1 MSRNSSVYFIIL
13 WILIQVLVEVN
24 CQMTPFKP
32 SVYCR
37 HTATLIDN
45 KLYILGGWNLNRNV
59 IKEFFYLDV
68 SVPFNT
74 QELSWQDL
82 SNINMVPP
90 HGYAAS
96 VKGGPNNDTLFLY
109 GGISTDQTMSLV
121 YTFDSQSIA
130 WSIPKIAGVNTIRK
144 WSLTGI
150 ISNDGR
156 MYLWSGK
163 ANTGFVNEM
172 LILDTINL
180 NWSKGSIINA
190 PTPRMNYGAILLP
203 DNKIIYIGGG
213 NDDTTTFNPNTLNI
227 SKGTALTLNEIYIYD
242 MINDNWDI
250 KVTSGNIPSNRASFS
265 VVLSLDGKRI
275 IIFGGYFTNTGYL
288 DTTLY
293 VLDLANYNWYIPKI
307 SGKIPKP
314 RALHKANVIGKYMVV
329 SFGVGYDKTV
339 ESDILLLDISNNEEY
354 IWTTIFDPKM
364 PLPPP
369 STPPSTSPSP
379 SHSSSSSH
387 NNSDY
392 MACVVVGSSLGGIL
406 LSVGS
411 FLIYKWNKNK
421 QKTIHENDNN
431 NDYSQEEKV
440 LPIVRDIDNNEQETI
455 QIDQIP
461 RNESTSNYEPIII
474 PPPIIN
480 KQEIILT
487 PENENTTNHEPIII
501 PVNDHHGQE
510 IILAPENE
518 NTTNH
523 EPIIP
528 VNDHHGQEIILA
540 PENENTTNHE
550 PIRTLQNENTTSN
563 HEPTIPAPAVVNTNN
578 YNYGQEVISTP
589 NNNKISSQIFKDEI
603 LQAVKNEIG
612 QNLKNELLQ
621 AVKNE
626 IGQNLNNLNIT
637 RNNTKQD

>member
-1 MSRNSSVYFIIL
+1 MSRNSSVYFIL
-13 WILIQVLVEVN
+13 WILIQIFVRVN

-32 SVYCR
+32 SVYNR

-45 KLYILGGWNLNRNV
+45 KLYILGGYDLN
-59 IKEFFYLDV
+59 IKRINEFFYLDV

-90 HGYAAS
+90 HSSAAS

-109 GGISTDQTMSLV
+109 GGASTDQTMALV
-121 YTFDSQSIA
+121 YTFDSQRIV
-130 WSIPKIAGVNTIRK
+130 WSVPKIAGVNTIRK
-144 WSLTGI
+144 RSLTGI
-150 ISNDGR
+150 INNDGR
-156 MYLWSGK
+156 MYLWSGET
-163 ANTGFVNEM
+163 NTDYVNEM

-190 PTPRMNYGAILLP
+190 PTPRMNYGAVLLP
-203 DNKIIYIGGG
+203 NNKIIYIGGD
-213 NDDTTTFNPNTLNI
+213 NDVATTFDTNTLNI
-227 SKGTALTLNEIYIYD
+227 AKGTTLTLSEIYIYD
-242 MINDNWDI
+242 LINDNWDT
-250 KVTSGNIPSNRASFS
+250 KVTSGKIPSNRADFS
-265 VVLSLDGKRI
+265 AILGLDGKRI
-275 IIFGGYFTNTGYL
+275 IIFGGIFTNTGYL

-307 SGKIPKP
+307 SGKIPNP

-329 SFGVGYDKTV
+329 SFGYGYDKTV
-339 ESDILLLDISNNEEY
+339 ESDILLLDISNTAG
-354 IWTTIFDPKM
+354 I
-364 PLPPP
+364 
-369 STPPSTSPSP
+369 
-379 SHSSSSSH
+379 
-387 NNSDY
+387 
-392 MACVVVGSSLGGIL
+392 VVGSLLSGIL
-406 LSVGS
+406 LSVG
-411 FLIYKWNKNK
+411 K
-421 QKTIHENDNN
+421 
-431 NDYSQEEKV
+431 EKE
-440 LPIVRDIDNNEQETI
+440 LPIIRDIHNYEQDINNNEQETI

-480 KQEIILT
+480 KNNYHKQEIILT

-510 IILAPENE
+510 IM
-518 NTTNH
+518 
-523 EPIIP
+523 
-528 VNDHHGQEIILA
+528 Q
-540 PENENTTNHE
+540 
-550 PIRTLQNENTTSN
+550 TLQNENTSD

-578 YNYGQEVISTP
+578 YKYGQEVISTP
-589 NNNKISSQIFKDEI
+589 NNNRISSQIFKDEI

-626 IGQNLNNLNIT
+626 IGQNLKNELLQAVREDNLNIT
-637 RNNTKQD
+637 RNNTNQD

>member
-32 SVYCR
+32 NVYCR

-45 KLYILGGWNLNRNV
+45 KLYILGGLDLNRNV

-68 SVPFNT
+68 SVLFNT

-90 HGYAAS
+90 HGFAAS
-96 VKGGPNNDTLFLY
+96 VKGGPNNYTLFLY
-109 GGISTDQTMSLV
+109 GGTSTDQTMSLV
-121 YTFDSQSIA
+121 YTFDSQSIV

-144 WSLTGI
+144 RGLTGI
-150 ISNDGR
+150 INNDGR
-156 MYLWSGK
+156 MYLWGGCT
-163 ANTGFVNEM
+163 NTDFVNDM

-190 PTPRMNYGAILLP
+190 PTPRTDYGAILLP
-203 DNKIIYIGGG
+203 NNKIIYMGG
-213 NDDTTTFNPNTLNI
+213 NDYDTTSFNSNTLNI
-227 SKGTALTLNEIYIYD
+227 VKGTTLTLSE
-242 MINDNWDI
+242 
-250 KVTSGNIPSNRASFS
+250 VTSGNIPSNRAGFS
-265 VVLSLDGKRI
+265 AVLGLDGKRI
-275 IIFGGYFTNTGYL
+275 IIFGGYFINPGYL

-293 VLDLANYNWYIPKI
+293 VLDLANNNWYIPKI

-314 RALHKANVIGKYMVV
+314 RALHQANVIGKYMVV
-329 SFGVGYDKTV
+329 SFGIGYDKTD
-339 ESDILLLDISNNEEY
+339 ESDILLLDIN
-354 IWTTIFDPKM
+354 P
-364 PLPPP
+364 
-369 STPPSTSPSP
+369 
-379 SHSSSSSH
+379 H
-387 NNSDY
+387 NISDNI
-392 MACVVVGSSLGGIL
+392 ACVVVGSSLGGVF
-406 LSVGS
+406 LSVG
-411 FLIYKWNKNK
+411 K
-421 QKTIHENDNN
+421 
-431 NDYSQEEKV
+431 EKEF
-440 LPIVRDIDNNEQETI
+440 PIVRDIHNYEQDINNNEQETI

-480 KQEIILT
+480 KNNYHKQEIILT
-487 PENENTTNHEPIII
+487 PENENTTNHELIII

-510 IILAPENE
+510 IM
-518 NTTNH
+518 
-523 EPIIP
+523 
-528 VNDHHGQEIILA
+528 Q
-540 PENENTTNHE
+540 
-550 PIRTLQNENTTSN
+550 TLQNENTSD
-563 HEPTIPAPAVVNTNN
+563 HEPTIPAPAIVNTNN

-589 NNNKISSQIFKDEI
+589 NNNRISSQILKDEI

-637 RNNTKQD
+637 RNNTNQD

>member
-1 MSRNSSVYFIIL
+1 MSRNSSVYFIL
-13 WILIQVLVEVN
+13 WILIQVLVKVN

-32 SVYCR
+32 SVCYS

-45 KLYILGGWNLNRNV
+45 KLYILSGWDLNDKPL
-59 IKEFFYLDV
+59 KEFFYLDV

-82 SNINMVPP
+82 SNINMVPL
-90 HGYAAS
+90 HSSAMS
-96 VKGGPNNDTLFLY
+96 VKGGVNNDTLFLY
-109 GGISTDQTMSLV
+109 GGLTADQTMALV
-121 YTFDSQSIA
+121 YTFDSQSIV

-144 WSLTGI
+144 RSLTGI
-150 ISNDGR
+150 INNDGR
-156 MYLWSGK
+156 MYLWGGCT
-163 ANTGFVNEM
+163 NTDFVNDM

-190 PTPRMNYGAILLP
+190 PTPRTDYGAILLP
-203 DNKIIYIGGG
+203 NNKIIYMGG
-213 NDDTTTFNPNTLNI
+213 NDVTTTFDANTLNI
-227 SKGTALTLNEIYIYD
+227 AKGAALTLSEIYIYD
-242 MINDNWDI
+242 IINDNWDT
-250 KVTSGNIPSNRASFS
+250 KVTSGKIPSNRAGFS
-265 VVLSLDGKRI
+265 VVLGFDGKRI
-275 IIFGGYFTNTGYL
+275 IIFGGYFINTEYL

-314 RALHKANVIGKYMVV
+314 RAFHKANVIGKYMVV
-329 SFGVGYDKTV
+329 SFGIGYGKTV
-339 ESDILLLDISNNEEY
+339 ESDILLLDISNSEEY

-364 PLPPP
+364 PSPPP
-369 STPPSTSPSP
+369 STLPPLPSPSPPPSPSP
-379 SHSSSSSH
+379 SPSPISSPLP
-387 NNSDY
+387 NNSGNITGI
-392 MACVVVGSSLGGIL
+392 VVGSLLSGIL

-421 QKTIHENDNN
+421 QKTIHENDNS
-431 NDYSQEEKV
+431 NDYSQEEKE
-440 LPIVRDIDNNEQETI
+440 LPIIRDIHNNEQDINNNEQETI

-480 KQEIILT
+480 K
-487 PENENTTNHEPIII
+487 NNYYK
-501 PVNDHHGQE
+501 QE

-523 EPIIP
+523 EPIIIP
-528 VNDHHGQEIILA
+528 VNYHHGQEIMQ
-540 PENENTTNHE
+540 TF
-550 PIRTLQNENTTSN
+550 QNENTSD
-563 HEPTIPAPAVVNTNN
+563 HEPTIPAPAIVNTND

-589 NNNKISSQIFKDEI
+589 NNNRISSQIFKDEI
-603 LQAVKNEIG
+603 LQAVKNEISQNLKNEILQVVKNEIG

-621 AVKNE
+621 AVRE
-626 IGQNLNNLNIT
+626 DIT